1 MAKYL
6 DSNGLSYFWQ
16 KLKQYFSKIGH
27 THSVS
32 VTAGT
37 AASLTTTSISI
48 PNITKKTVVT
58 GGSKTS
64 IPNVTDV
71 GEAPTLGT
79 AFTIP
84 NVTSVG
90 SAPTLG
96 TAFTIPNVTGAGSA
110 ATAAVSQGVLAI
122 VDGTAP
128 TLGTAFTVPNV
139 TNVGSAPTLGT
150 AFTVPNVTDVGSA
163 PTLGTAVEAY
173 TTLTTGD
180 SITVG
185 TATSAKGV
193 DVFTA
198 NTPTVV
204 GGTTGA
210 STN

>member
-27 THSVS
+27 THTVS

-37 AASLTTTSISI
+37 AASLTTTNVSI

-58 GGSKTS
+58 GGSKTA
-64 IPNVTDV
+64 IPNISVSSKS
-71 GEAPTLGT
+71 
-79 AFTIP
+79 IP

-90 SAPTLG
+90 SA
-96 TAFTIPNVTGAGSA
+96 
-110 ATAAVSQGVLAI
+110 ATASVSQGTLTLT
-122 VDGTAP
+122 DGVAP
-128 TLGTAFTVPNV
+128 TLGTDIS
-139 TNVGSAPTLGT
+139 VGSASAGT
-150 AFTVPNVTDVGSA
+150 DI
-163 PTLGTAVEAY
+163 EAY

-185 TATSAKGV
+185 TATSAKAV
-193 DVFTA
+193 DVFTP
-198 NTPTVV
+198 NVPTAV
-204 GGTTGA
+204 GATTGA